1 MPSSCAGC
9 ILQVRCALC
18 GSCGAACLFVIR
30 SLPTGARPFA
40 GVDSKSGLA
49 RLRLLIDLIGVAKA
63 KEYRTHDLRRGHGQD
78 LVESGATLAEL
89 LAAGEWRSNAFK
101 AYLQEECLEAGAVM
115 EAHYDDSCDDE
126 AWGLDDWPLEASA
139 SGGLSS

>member
-1 MPSSCAGC
+1 M
-9 ILQVRCALC
+9 
-18 GSCGAACLFVIR
+18 
-30 SLPTGARPFA
+30 
-40 GVDSKSGLA
+40 
-49 RLRLLIDLIGVAKA
+49 IGVAKA

-115 EAHYDDSCDDE
+115 EAHYDDSSDDE

>member
-1 MPSSCAGC
+1 MPSSCARC

-30 SLPTGARPFA
+30 SLPIGARPFA

-115 EAHYDDSCDDE
+115 DAHYDDSSE
-126 AWGLDDWPLEASA
+126 
-139 SGGLSS
+139 